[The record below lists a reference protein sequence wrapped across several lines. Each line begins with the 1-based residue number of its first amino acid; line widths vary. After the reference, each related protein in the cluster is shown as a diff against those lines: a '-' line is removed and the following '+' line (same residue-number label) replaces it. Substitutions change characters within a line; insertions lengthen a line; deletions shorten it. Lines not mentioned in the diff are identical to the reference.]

1 VDLADADGGELA
13 PGRYTMGG
21 FSPTVTFELDG
32 PWFAEQSFAGFF
44 DVQQDVGSPDVIAVQ
59 FARPSHVFGAD
70 GQRVEVASAAEA
82 AAALTEHPSL
92 EILGQSPGT
101 TGGHDG
107 HVVEV
112 EHAADGTADVGVM
125 SVPPGPL
132 MLSPDRR
139 LWISF
144 LDTSDGLLAI
154 LVGGSVARWDEALT
168 TAEPVLES
176 VTIGD

>member
-70 GQRVEVASAAEA
+70 GQRVEVATAAEA

-132 MLSPDRR
+132 MISPERR

-154 LVGGSVARWDEALT
+154 LVGGSVASWDEALV

-176 VTIGD
+176 VTIED